1 MNNKANDNK
10 RVQISFSL
18 RNWKLKKKK
27 KKISYMCSL
36 SYNHGYLDFTF
47 KRIKDTLKTETWMT
61 QVLILLREI

>member
-1 MNNKANDNK
+1 
-10 RVQISFSL
+10 
-18 RNWKLKKKK
+18 
-27 KKISYMCSL
+27 MCSL